1 MLHGLYLKSLILFAS
16 LFFLSCAEKIDSL
29 KSSQEELA
37 YSKTKLIGRA
47 PKNTEY
53 KLQATDVLKITVH
66 EHPDLDTSTR
76 ITTNGY
82 ITFPL
87 VGEVKAEGITVR
99 ELQARIKYLLEK
111 DYLTTA
117 QVHVFIEQYRIKQ
130 VSVIGEV
137 NTPGKYDMTAERDTT
152 LLEAIALAGGF
163 TKDANENGTKI
174 IRVRDG
180 KTKTIE
186 VRVSDIKKGRM
197 QDIVIEPE
205 DIISVPESFF

>member
-1 MLHGLYLKSLILFAS
+1 MNIQIWIQYQDHNERIYN
-16 LFFLSCAEKIDSL
+16 LSS
-29 KSSQEELA
+29 
-37 YSKTKLIGRA
+37 
-47 PKNTEY
+47 
-53 KLQATDVLKITVH
+53 
-66 EHPDLDTSTR
+66 
-76 ITTNGY
+76 
-82 ITFPL
+82 

-99 ELQARIKYLLEK
+99 ELHARIKSLLEK

-117 QVHVFIEQYRIKQ
+117 QVLVFIEQYRIKQ

-180 KTKTIE
+180 KTRTIE
-186 VRVSDIKKGRM
+186 ARVSDIKKGRI
-197 QDIVIEPE
+197 QDVVIEPE

>member
-1 MLHGLYLKSLILFAS
+1 MHAKTLAKD
-16 LFFLSCAEKIDSL
+16 LSI
-29 KSSQEELA
+29 Q
-37 YSKTKLIGRA
+37 G
-47 PKNTEY
+47 TEY

-66 EHPDLDTSTR
+66 EQPDLDTNTR

-87 VGEVKAEGITVR
+87 VGEVRAEGITVR
-99 ELQARIKYLLEK
+99 ELQTRIKNLLER

-137 NTPGKYDMTAERDTT
+137 NNPGKYDMPAERDTT

-163 TKDANENGTKI
+163 TKDANENGTQI
-174 IRVRDG
+174 IRVRNSE
-180 KTKTIE
+180 TKTIAAK
-186 VRVSDIKKGRM
+186 VSDIKKGRVK
-197 QDIVIEPE
+197 DVVIEPE